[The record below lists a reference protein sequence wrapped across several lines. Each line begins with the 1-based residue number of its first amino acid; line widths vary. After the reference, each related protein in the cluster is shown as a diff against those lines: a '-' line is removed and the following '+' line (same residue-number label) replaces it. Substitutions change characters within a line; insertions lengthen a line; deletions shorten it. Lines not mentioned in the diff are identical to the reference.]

1 MNIQIENSSLIRDLN
16 SKAVLSTDRTAFDKY
31 LKQKEEKERI
41 NILERDVN
49 EIKSMLELILSKIE
63 K

>member
-1 MNIQIENSSLIRDLN
+1 MNIPIENSTLIRDLN

-41 NILERDVN
+41 NRIETEIF
-49 EIKSMLELILSKIE
+49 EIKSMLELILNKIE

>member
-1 MNIQIENSSLIRDLN
+1 MNIQIENSTLIRDIN
-16 SKAVLSTDRTAFDKY
+16 SKAVLSTDRTALDKFN
-31 LKQKEEKERI
+31 KQKQEKERI
-41 NILERDVN
+41 NKLEREMV

>member
-41 NILERDVN
+41 NRLEKDVN
-49 EIKSMLELILSKIE
+49 EIKGMLELILSKIE

>member
-1 MNIQIENSSLIRDLN
+1 MNIPIENSTLIRDIN
-16 SKAVLSTDRTAFDKY
+16 SKAVLSTDRTALDKFN
-31 LKQKEEKERI
+31 KQKQEKERI
-41 NILERDVN
+41 NKLEREMV

>member
-41 NILERDVN
+41 NRLERDVN

>member
-16 SKAVLSTDRTAFDKY
+16 SKAVLSTDKTAFDKY

-41 NILERDVN
+41 NRLERDVN

>member
-1 MNIQIENSSLIRDLN
+1 MNIPIENSTLIRDLN

-31 LKQKEEKERI
+31 LKQKQEKERI
-41 NILERDVN
+41 NRIETEIF
-49 EIKSMLELILSKIE
+49 EIKSMLELILNKIE